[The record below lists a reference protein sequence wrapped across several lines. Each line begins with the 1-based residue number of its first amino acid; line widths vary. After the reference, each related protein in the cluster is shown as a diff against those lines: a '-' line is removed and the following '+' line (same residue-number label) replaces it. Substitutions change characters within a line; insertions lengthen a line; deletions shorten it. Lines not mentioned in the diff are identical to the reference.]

1 MKSTQDALSR
11 MEVKQDERLAQQD
24 ANMKQA
30 FQAIQALATQAA
42 AQEERL
48 LQTLKS
54 RMKVPAAAPAPPVV
68 PQSVTPEDVEAV
80 REEAAQ
86 HAREAAQA
94 EIEQRLQQFQA
105 GVEAEKASWS
115 SSFQQSLNAQIESF
129 QQKIQ
134 ALEEARRR
142 GQATTRTLR
151 NVPGTFSI
159 NLPATL
165 PQVQDGQGSANR
177 DLATRTRSDPNLA
190 TVSSNAIPG
199 NTSGQPKNP
208 ASPTVSNLP
217 AAQKRAI
224 MQGIPGVGNLKRE
237 PAVKEEAVIQ
247 AAAPSSS
254 RTYAPKTVSKSRE
267 PQKPEDKK
275 PAREDC
281 HRKPLRRHLE

>member
-1 MKSTQDALSR
+1 

-24 ANMKQA
+24 ANMNQA
-30 FQAIQALATQAA
+30 FQAIQALASQAA

-54 RMKVPAAAPAPPVV
+54 RMKVPAPASPVV

-86 HAREAAQA
+86 RAREAAQA

-142 GQATTRTLR
+142 DQATIRTLR
-151 NVPGTFSI
+151 NVPGTFSS

-165 PQVQDGQGSANR
+165 PQIRPQSCN
-177 DLATRTRSDPNLA
+177 
-190 TVSSNAIPG
+190 
-199 NTSGQPKNP
+199 
-208 ASPTVSNLP
+208 
-217 AAQKRAI
+217 
-224 MQGIPGVGNLKRE
+224 GI
-237 PAVKEEAVIQ
+237 Q
-247 AAAPSSS
+247 
-254 RTYAPKTVSKSRE
+254 
-267 PQKPEDKK
+267 
-275 PAREDC
+275 
-281 HRKPLRRHLE
+281 